1 MFKMFNLLP
10 PVRNAHIKVF
20 LPHISQNYS
29 DSKSINGN
37 GGPPLIT
44 RRSKLGAG
52 ERLEKMLNNSK
63 DIE

>member
-10 PVRNAHIKVF
+10 PVRYASNKVF
-20 LPHISQNYS
+20 LPHISRHYS
-29 DSKSINGN
+29 DSKSIN